1 MPGLKCGSECGL
13 VDMCERE
20 GDGPEISSG
29 FGLRPPS
36 QVLGHLIQLVEL
48 ADLYRNVVENV
59 EETPSTINHDGL
71 KFPTLLFEDQA
82 AIAIVGHTLS
92 GDFVPPDIL
101 LQFRRTKYADAIVPP
116 PEGGVGDNDSLLRNC
131 FWSRYDD
138 RIELFPYPYMRSFVF
153 LC

>member
-101 LQFRRTKYADAIVPP
+101 LEVGRTEDAHAIGTA
-116 PEGGVGDNDSLLRNC
+116 PEGGVCNGDGRLRC
-131 FWSRYDD
+131 D
-138 RIELFPYPYMRSFVF
+138 
-153 LC
+153 LCCGY